1 MKRVFSVF
9 VISALVCSLFAGCGS
24 RQNTTTNP
32 SQSQTGTTNP
42 GQTTQ
47 PTTPTTTAPDASN
60 APASALQALESVWDL
75 FAEEEQFW
83 VVGGG
88 YNNPVDNAPGAVEL
102 TDVDYMTFS
111 LLIPDAEQDK
121 ITEAASMMH
130 AMNGNNF
137 TCGVYKVADVTAFAN
152 AMQAALEDHQWV
164 CGMPEQLKIVDLG
177 GGYVLVAFGIGD
189 AMNPFFGHLVTAYP
203 QAHTLVDV
211 PVV

>member
-9 VISALVCSLFAGCGS
+9 VVGAVVCGLFAGCGS
-24 RQNTTTNP
+24 RPNTTTNP

-42 GQTTQ
+42 SQTTQ
-47 PTTPTTTAPDASN
+47 PTQPSSTTPN
-60 APASALQALESVWDL
+60 APNGAASAVDALQSVWDL
-75 FAEEEQFW
+75 FAEEEKFW

-88 YNNPVDNAPGAVEL
+88 YNNPVDNGPGSVEL
-102 TDVDYMTFS
+102 TDTDYLTFS
-111 LLIPDAEQDK
+111 LLIPEAQQAN
-121 ITEAASMMH
+121 ITEAAAMMH

-152 AMQAALEDHQWV
+152 EMQATLESHQWV

-177 GGYVLVAFGIGD
+177 DGYVLVAFGIGD
-189 AMNPFFGHLVTAYP
+189 AMNPFFGHLATAHP
-203 QAHTLVDV
+203 QAKTLVDV

>member
-1 MKRVFSVF
+1 MKRVFSIF
-9 VISALVCSLFAGCGS
+9 VVGAVACSLFAGCGS

-32 SQSQTGTTNP
+32 SQSQTVTTAP

-47 PTTPTTTAPDASN
+47 PTTTVPEQTGGPT
-60 APASALQALESVWDL
+60 SAVEALTSVWDQ
-75 FAEEEQFW
+75 FAEEEKFW

-102 TDVDYMTFS
+102 TDTDYLTFS
-111 LLIPDAEQDK
+111 LLIPEAELAN

-137 TCGVYKVADVTAFAN
+137 TCGVYKVADVNTFAN
-152 AMQAALEDHQWV
+152 AMQEALANHQWV

-189 AMNPFFGHLVTAYP
+189 AMTPFFQNLATVHP
-203 QAHTLVDV
+203 QANTLVDE